1 MGTQAPEHAIQAAT
15 PARQY
20 GWKDRKRYLWALSPA
35 LPVIG
40 TAALAAYAIAP
51 KKLRALAWTGPA
63 LVNALIPALDHLIG
77 EDTNNPPE
85 DVIPNLENDRYYN
98 LLVKT
103 FIPAQYT
110 MTLLGCWLATR
121 KHVPLADRAGI
132 TMTVGT
138 LNGFG
143 INTGHELGHKQDSQ
157 NRYAALLALAPTFYT
172 HFRVEHN
179 YGHHKR
185 VATPEDPATSR
196 MGESFWKFLPRTI
209 IGGVKSA
216 IEIETQ
222 RLERKGKTFW
232 SLENELLQGW
242 AISAGLVGVATALCG
257 PRAVPFMV
265 AQGAYGASLLEV
277 VNYLEHYGLK
287 RRQDENGKYER
298 TLPEHSWN
306 SNFILSNLLTYQLQR
321 HSDHHANPTRSYQSL
336 RHFEN
341 APRLPGGYPSM
352 LLAAYIPPL
361 WYRIMDQRVV
371 DHYRGDLSRIN
382 MDPQR
387 RAELLAK
394 YGQAVEARLP
404 IPAANAA

>member
-1 MGTQAPEHAIQAAT
+1 MGSQAPEHALQAAT
-15 PARQY
+15 PARQS
-20 GWKDRKRYLWALSPA
+20 GWKDRKRYLWALGPA

-40 TAALAAYAIAP
+40 TAALAAYAVAP

-63 LVNALIPALDHLIG
+63 LLNAIIPALDHLIG
-77 EDTNNPPE
+77 EDTNNPPDE
-85 DVIPNLENDRYYN
+85 AIPNLENDRYYN
-98 LLVKT
+98 LLVKS
-103 FIPAQYT
+103 FIPAQYA
-110 MTLLGCWLATR
+110 MTLLGCWVATR
-121 KHVPLADRAGI
+121 KNVPLSDRVGI
-132 TMTVGT
+132 AMTVGT

-143 INTGHELGHKQDSQ
+143 INTAHELGHKQDSE
-157 NRYAALLALAPTFYT
+157 NRNASLLALAPTFYT

-185 VATPEDPATSR
+185 VATPEDPASSR
-196 MGESFWKFLPRTI
+196 MGESFWKFLPRTV

-216 IEIETQ
+216 IDIEKQ
-222 RLERKGKTFW
+222 RLARKGKSFW

-242 AISAGLVGVATALCG
+242 ALSAGLVGVAAAMCG
-257 PRAVPFMV
+257 PRAVQFMV
-265 AQGAYGASLLEV
+265 AQGAYGASMLEV

-321 HSDHHANPTRSYQSL
+321 HSDHHAFPTRSYQSL

-352 LLAAYIPPL
+352 LLAAYVPPL
-361 WYRIMDQRVV
+361 WYRIMDRKLVE
-371 DHYRGDLSRIN
+371 HYQGDLSRIN
-382 MDPQR
+382 MDPAR
-387 RAELLAK
+387 RAKLLARF
-394 YGQAVEARLP
+394 GRD
-404 IPAANAA
+404 PATSAGTAAAMPV